1 MTRLKINWQYILLTI
16 IKLKFQFSRRRKEY
30 RTKSSDGS
38 NSDENE
44 TVDTSNI
51 VSEND
56 IRLRSKKINEDNS
69 DS

>member
-1 MTRLKINWQYILLTI
+1 MLLTT
-16 IKLKFQFSRRRKEY
+16 IKLKYQFNRRRKEY
-30 RTKSSDGS
+30 RTKSSDDS